1 MDDISKELGLENLT
15 EAERQTILIQFT
27 ESLLKRLIL
36 KIHDKLNEADQKEF
50 QKLAESGDA
59 AKVDEFLRGKIPDL
73 DEIRNEELE
82 SLVREMKDFVA
93 SAKKN

>member
-1 MDDISKELGLENLT
+1 MDEISKELGLENLN
-15 EAERQTILIQFT
+15 EADRQKILIQFT

-36 KIHDKLNEADQKEF
+36 KIHNRLGEADQKEF
-50 QKLAESGDA
+50 EKLAGAGDA

-73 DEIRNEELE
+73 DEVRNEELDN
-82 SLVREMKDFVA
+82 LIKEMKDFLA